1 MKGLLV
7 TIDVDSPKWKLSESL
22 IGTNPGLGF
31 RPMSHNVD
39 QGSLIWYDASNQTQ
53 IGYWVTL
60 LDDFLEGL
68 CNDLGSLLNFIEFL
82 LKEYKGGS
90 HNQKICDFTTPP
102 NAGQACKLDMSTFGK
117 CGTSD
122 SYGYNNSAPCIFLKL
137 NRIYGWQPEYFNDP
151 AGLPE
156 DMPESLKDHIKSL
169 PAAHRDQIWVTCY
182 GENGA
187 DREILG
193 DIEYFPTQGF
203 PSYFYP
209 YENTKGY
216 LSPLVAVKFTRP
228 KRKFS
233 FSPVL

>member
-1 MKGLLV
+1 M
-7 TIDVDSPKWKLSESL
+7 T
-22 IGTNPGLGF
+22 
-31 RPMSHNVD
+31 
-39 QGSLIWYDASNQTQ
+39 
-53 IGYWVTL
+53 
-60 LDDFLEGL
+60 
-68 CNDLGSLLNFIEFL
+68 
-82 LKEYKGGS
+82 
-90 HNQKICDFTTPP
+90 
-102 NAGQACKLDMSTFGK
+102 TFGK
-117 CGTSD
+117 CGPSD

-137 NRIYGWQPEYFNDP
+137 NRIYGWNPEYFNDP
-151 AGLPE
+151 ADLPD
-156 DMPESLKDHIKSL
+156 DMPDTLKSHIKSL

-187 DREILG
+187 DSEILG

-233 FSPVL
+233 FSQVTFPTSLRAVEIRKIILSPELSGRKFLVNFFAFIFHFSSSFSFTFSDFSTGFFSESNHKY